1 MTEETVRKTTTLPK
15 EHVDFYDAEVKRL
28 RSKGMKVSFADMI
41 RKAVANDVNRLNR
54 LKRR

>member
-1 MTEETVRKTTTLPK
+1 MAEETVRKTTTLPK

-41 RKAVANDVNRLNR
+41 RKAVANDVNRL
-54 LKRR
+54 KRR